1 MQQSY
6 HVCIIIINGSSKK
19 HMFILSHL
27 LLLLLHQFSHLLSR
41 QGRNGHADQVLEIPR
56 ISLTA
61 SRSLN
66 THPSLIFVSNRGS
79 QLSVGHF
86 SSTQIFSWNTLR
98 LFLKSCPFWGTGVS
112 AKKHIRFITFPRS
125 FRVLAPDFT
134 AFFVASGAS
143 PSSPLPSS
151 SSSSSWKIQPQ
162 SPRGL
167 HVCFFLV
174 DFEVGNNKLHYEEII
189 QKKTSISYD
198 EDICGICFKHIRCP
212 KNLSCSTA
220 LHVPTFMVW
229 IGMKQHTPLHLRLS
243 QPLQHF
249 HLHQKRS
256 SPPTQQKNDRRM
268 ERREPFS
275 SERALKP
282 FFRRSSKG
290 RSQTSASQNLRFN
303 ETSTK
308 SNTVHC
314 TCVHHVSSVMTFG
327 DSPEPALQFSSSSAR
342 SSKKHSIVAGCQDVP
357 KWLKNVSAGPLSD
370 DNLALNHHLH
380 KACFGTQHLVAA
392 EWTSSLLT
400 HIKYYYYTTLFRLQL
415 SHCCASMSFLIFL
428 FISHS
433 KVSHPISC
441 FLEICT
447 TQLCITYNTFHFA
460 YLWPHIRGSGVPASM
475 LSASTK
481 IAGIEFSACSNG
493 WLWGNGRFIDWKPH
507 ICEFPQNI

>member
-1 MQQSY
+1 
-6 HVCIIIINGSSKK
+6 
-19 HMFILSHL
+19 
-27 LLLLLHQFSHLLSR
+27 
-41 QGRNGHADQVLEIPR
+41 
-56 ISLTA
+56 
-61 SRSLN
+61 
-66 THPSLIFVSNRGS
+66 
-79 QLSVGHF
+79 
-86 SSTQIFSWNTLR
+86 
-98 LFLKSCPFWGTGVS
+98 
-112 AKKHIRFITFPRS
+112 
-125 FRVLAPDFT
+125 
-134 AFFVASGAS
+134 
-143 PSSPLPSS
+143 
-151 SSSSSWKIQPQ
+151 
-162 SPRGL
+162 
-167 HVCFFLV
+167 
-174 DFEVGNNKLHYEEII
+174 
-189 QKKTSISYD
+189 
-198 EDICGICFKHIRCP
+198 
-212 KNLSCSTA
+212 
-220 LHVPTFMVW
+220 
-229 IGMKQHTPLHLRLS
+229 MKQHTPLHLRLS

-249 HLHQKRS
+249 HLHQKRA
-256 SPPTQQKNDRRM
+256 SPPTQWKNDRRM

-342 SSKKHSIVAGCQDVP
+342 SSKKHSIVASCQDVP

-441 FLEICT
+441 FFRNL
-447 TQLCITYNTFHFA
+447 YNSIVYNLQHIPFRLSLASHSRVRRASKYAFRLNKNRWNWIFCLFKRLALRQWTFHRLKA
-460 YLWPHIRGSGVPASM
+460 AHLRIPSKYLKHCPRSVGLQREYPTKMSPANNYHNRECLRHQHIFWSFHRHWRASGKSPCLAWKFQKKKNNQNF
-475 LSASTK
+475 TTT
-481 IAGIEFSACSNG
+481 N
-493 WLWGNGRFIDWKPH
+493 RFL
-507 ICEFPQNI
+507 